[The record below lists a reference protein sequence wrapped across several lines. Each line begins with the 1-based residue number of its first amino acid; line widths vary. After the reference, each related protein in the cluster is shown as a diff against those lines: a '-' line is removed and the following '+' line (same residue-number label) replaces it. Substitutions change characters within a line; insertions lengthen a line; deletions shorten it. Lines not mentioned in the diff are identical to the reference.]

1 MAIQTGAKVRIYRP
15 SKSAMQSGRSITRQW
30 VLDYEP
36 SDGQKADTLMGWAG
50 SHDTTRQL
58 KLKFP
63 SKEEAIAYAKRK
75 GLSYTVLQPRER
87 AVRAKSYAANFAYN
101 RVMA

>member
-1 MAIQTGAKVRIYRP
+1 MSDHTSAKVRIYRP
-15 SKSAMQSGRSITRQW
+15 SKSAMQSGRSSTRQW
-30 VLDYEP
+30 VLEYEP
-36 SDGQKADTLMGWAG
+36 SDGQSADSLMGWAG
-50 SHDTTRQL
+50 SHDTSRQL

-75 GLSYTVLQPRER
+75 GVSYTVLQPRDR
-87 AVRAKSYAANFAYN
+87 TVRAKSYAANFAYN